1 VERTTARLVIHL
13 SDGDRV
19 VSLREGRIPVGR
31 GAEAGIRLALPEVS
45 THHAEMRWDGAELW
59 MRDLSST
66 NGTEVNGRRVT
77 AWTALHNG
85 DRIHWGPVAADVV
98 LAGPVQAPHVPGAS
112 PALGDTL
119 FTPASAPPEP
129 PELPEAPPAVA
140 RLPGAKPSARRIFIS
155 HASEDKRR
163 ARHVA
168 AVLRRQ
174 GWQPWIDESDIPGGS
189 AWAAA
194 IQQALKA
201 CSVVVLLVTA
211 NSVSKEWV
219 LDEIA
224 AARNLR
230 VPIIPAFLE
239 DVRLPD
245 ELRFFM
251 QRTQSV
257 DISGLFSTSSDDRSK
272 RQAAASRLDSAIL
285 GVLERQGRLNPD
297 RVRMRIGRVLEWVGI
312 LLALGGFAGFVY
324 MGFRT
329 SDPNASPV
337 PVICSLGDLR
347 LRWHHRRVRSRHG
360 QVRPRQGTMTGC
372 RHGRRRH
379 STSCRWTRSG

>member
-1 VERTTARLVIHL
+1 
-13 SDGDRV
+13 
-19 VSLREGRIPVGR
+19 
-31 GAEAGIRLALPEVS
+31 
-45 THHAEMRWDGAELW
+45 
-59 MRDLSST
+59 MRDLYST

-77 AWTALHNG
+77 EWTALRNG
-85 DRIHWGPVAADVV
+85 DRVRWGPVAADVV
-98 LAGPVQAPHVPGAS
+98 LAVPAPRP
-112 PALGDTL
+112 
-119 FTPASAPPEP
+119 PPEISEP
-129 PELPEAPPAVA
+129 LAAVEVE

-174 GWQPWIDESDIPGGS
+174 GWQPWIDESDIIGGS
-189 AWAAA
+189 SWAAS

-219 LDEIA
+219 LDEIT

-239 DVRLPD
+239 NVRLPD
-245 ELRFFM
+245 ELRFLL

-257 DISGLFSTSSDDRSK
+257 DISGLFSTSSDDQSNQRA
-272 RQAAASRLDSAIL
+272 AAASRLDSAIL

-297 RVRMRIGRVLEWVGI
+297 RVRMRIGVRPAVDRRPARSRRLRRVHLHAHPDREFHHLPRADPRALWC
-312 LLALGGFAGFVY
+312 LL
-324 MGFRT
+324 
-329 SDPNASPV
+329 
-337 PVICSLGDLR
+337 
-347 LRWHHRRVRSRHG
+347 LRWHHRRGRVRHG
-360 QVRPRQGTMTGC
+360 QVWPRQGAMTGC
-372 RHGRRRH
+372 RRGRRRR

>member
-1 VERTTARLVIHL
+1 MERTTARLVIHL
-13 SDGDRV
+13 GDGDRV

-31 GAEAGIRLALPEVS
+31 AAEAGIRLALPEVS
-45 THHAEMRWDGAELW
+45 AQHAELRWDGAELW
-59 MRDLSST
+59 MRDLYST

-77 AWTALHNG
+77 EWTALRNG
-85 DRIHWGPVAADVV
+85 DRVRWGPVAADVV
-98 LAGPVQAPHVPGAS
+98 LAVPAPRP
-112 PALGDTL
+112 
-119 FTPASAPPEP
+119 PPEISEP
-129 PELPEAPPAVA
+129 LAAVEVE

-174 GWQPWIDESDIPGGS
+174 GWQPWIDESDIIGGS
-189 AWAAA
+189 SWAAS

-219 LDEIA
+219 LDEIT

-239 DVRLPD
+239 NVRLPD
-245 ELRFFM
+245 ELRFLL

-257 DISGLFSTSSDDRSK
+257 DISGLFSTSSDDQSNQRA
-272 RQAAASRLDSAIL
+272 AAASRLDSAIL

-297 RVRMRIGRVLEWVGI
+297 RVRMRIGYVLQWIGV
-312 LLALGGFAGFVY
+312 LLVVGGFAGFIY
-324 MGFRT
+324 TLTRIGNSTTF
-329 SDPNASPV
+329 PV
-337 PVICSLGDLR
+337 QILVPFGVFFCGGIIAGAGSVM
-347 LRWHHRRVRSRHG
+347 VRS
-360 QVRPRQGTMTGC
+360 
-372 RHGRRRH
+372 GRAK
-379 STSCRWTRSG
+379 GL

>member
-1 VERTTARLVIHL
+1 VERTTAQLVIHL

-19 VSLREGRIPVGR
+19 VSLWEGRIPVGR
-31 GAEAGIRLALPEVS
+31 GAEAGIRLAPPEVS
-45 THHAEMRWDGAELW
+45 TQHAELRWDGAELW
-59 MRDLSST
+59 MRDLFST
-66 NGTEVNGRRVT
+66 NGTEVNGRRVA
-77 AWTALHNG
+77 AWTALRNG
-85 DRIHWGPVAADVV
+85 DRIRWGPVAADVV
-98 LAGPVQAPHVPGAS
+98 LAEPAR
-112 PALGDTL
+112 PAL
-119 FTPASAPPEP
+119 PEP
-129 PELPEAPPAVA
+129 IAAVE

-174 GWQPWIDESDIPGGS
+174 GWQPWIDESDILGGS
-189 AWAAA
+189 SWAAS

-219 LDEIA
+219 LDEIV

-245 ELRFFM
+245 ELQFM
-251 QRTQSV
+251 LQRTQSV
-257 DISGLFSTSSDDRSK
+257 DISGMFSTSSDDQSQ

-297 RVRMRIGRVLEWVGI
+297 RVRMRIGYVLQWIGV
-312 LLALGGFAGFVY
+312 LLVLGGFAGFIYTLTQVSNSVT
-324 MGFRT
+324 F
-329 SDPNASPV
+329 PV
-337 PVICSLGDLR
+337 QILVPFGVFFCGGIIAGSGA
-347 LRWHHRRVRSRHG
+347 V
-360 QVRPRQGTMTGC
+360 MI
-372 RHGRRRH
+372 
-379 STSCRWTRSG
+379 RSGRAKGL

>member
-19 VSLREGRIPVGR
+19 VNLREGQIPVGR
-31 GAEAGIRLALPEVS
+31 GAEAGVRLALPEVS
-45 THHAEMRWDGAELW
+45 THHAELRWDGAELW

-85 DRIHWGPVAADVV
+85 DRIRWGPVAADVV
-98 LAGPVQAPHVPGAS
+98 LAGPAPRP
-112 PALGDTL
+112 
-119 FTPASAPPEP
+119 PPEVSEP
-129 PELPEAPPAVA
+129 LAAVGVA
-140 RLPGAKPSARRIFIS
+140 QLPGAKPSARRIFIS
-155 HASEDKRR
+155 HASEDKRL

-168 AVLRRQ
+168 GVLRRQ
-174 GWQPWIDESDIPGGS
+174 GWHPWIDESDIIGGS
-189 AWAAA
+189 SWAAS

-201 CSVVVLLVTA
+201 CSLVVLLVTA

-245 ELRFFM
+245 ELRFM
-251 QRTQSV
+251 LQRTQSV
-257 DISGLFSTSSDDRSK
+257 DVSGLFSTSSDDQSARH
-272 RQAAASRLDSAIL
+272 AAASRLDSAIL

-297 RVRMRIGRVLEWVGI
+297 RVRMRIGYVLQWIGV
-312 LLALGGFAGFVY
+312 LLVLGGFAGFIY
-324 MGFRT
+324 TLTRIGNSAAF
-329 SDPNASPV
+329 PV
-337 PVICSLGDLR
+337 QIFVPFGVFFCGGIIAGSGAVM
-347 LRWHHRRVRSRHG
+347 VRS
-360 QVRPRQGTMTGC
+360 
-372 RHGRRRH
+372 GRAK
-379 STSCRWTRSG
+379 GL

>member
-19 VSLREGRIPVGR
+19 VSLWEGRIAVGR
-31 GAEAGIRLALPEVS
+31 AAEAGIHLALAEVS
-45 THHAEMRWDGAELW
+45 TNHAELRWDGAELW

-66 NGTEVNGRRVT
+66 NGTEVNGRRVA
-77 AWTALHNG
+77 AWTALRNG
-85 DRIHWGPVAADVV
+85 DRVRWGPVAADVV
-98 LAGPVQAPHVPGAS
+98 LADP
-112 PALGDTL
+112 
-119 FTPASAPPEP
+119 APPAP
-129 PELPEAPPAVA
+129 PELPEPLGAVE
-140 RLPGAKPSARRIFIS
+140 RLPDAKPSARRIFIS

-174 GWQPWIDESDIPGGS
+174 GWQPWIDESDIVGGS
-189 AWAAA
+189 SWAAS

-219 LDEIA
+219 LDEIV

-245 ELRFFM
+245 ELRFM
-251 QRTQSV
+251 LQRTQSV
-257 DISGLFSTSSDDRSK
+257 NISGMFSMSSDDQSE
-272 RQAAASRLDSAIL
+272 RQAAASRLDGAIL

-297 RVRMRIGRVLEWVGI
+297 RVRMRIGRVLQWIG
-312 LLALGGFAGFVY
+312 LLLVFGGFAGFIY
-324 MGFRT
+324 MLTRVGNSAGF
-329 SDPNASPV
+329 PVQILVPWGVFGCGGIIAAS
-337 PVICSLGDLR
+337 GAAM
-347 LRWHHRRVRSRHG
+347 VRS
-360 QVRPRQGTMTGC
+360 
-372 RHGRRRH
+372 GRAK
-379 STSCRWTRSG
+379 GL